1 MSHLL
6 LASGSLQRKR
16 LLEEAG
22 IACDI
27 YPSAVIELSC
37 SEREPRKR
45 AKTLALMKARD
56 VQSRFPRHCIIGCD
70 TLVVAQDGTILEK
83 PRNANDARRMLHLQS
98 GSISV
103 IHSGLCVLSPDRE
116 CTEVD
121 SPRVFFTPFCDDD
134 IAWWIG
140 SGKWEGGSGA
150 FRVEEFEERGL
161 IDHIEGDRTAVVGL
175 PMILLRRLLKEFG
188 IISPRS

>member
-1 MSHLL
+1 MFHLI
-6 LASGSLQRKR
+6 LASGSPQRKR

-22 IACDI
+22 IACEI
-27 YPSAVIELSC
+27 YPSAVIESSC
-37 SEREPRKR
+37 NEREPRKR
-45 AKTLALMKARD
+45 AKTLAMMKARD
-56 VQSRFPRHCIIGCD
+56 VESRFPRHCIIGCD
-70 TLVVAQDGTILEK
+70 TLVVAQDGTVLEK
-83 PRNANDARRMLHLQS
+83 PCDADDARRMLQVQS
-98 GSISV
+98 GNISV

-121 SPRVFFTPFCDDD
+121 SPRVFFKPFHDDD

-161 IDHIEGDRTAVVGL
+161 IERIEGDRTAVIGL
-175 PMILLRRLLKEFG
+175 PMTLLHRLLNDFD
-188 IISPRS
+188 IVPSRS